1 MFHNSWLLVQR
12 LFIERMGRVKI
23 QMMDFFFLELF
34 FFFFFWMNVALVHL
48 TLGIP
53 NYMYWDNKP
62 NTSFLV
68 LYALTFFFSNVE
80 TQPLL

>member
-34 FFFFFWMNVALVHL
+34 FFFFFLDERGIGSFNTWDTQLHV
-48 TLGIP
+48 LG
-53 NYMYWDNKP
+53 
-62 NTSFLV
+62 
-68 LYALTFFFSNVE
+68 
-80 TQPLL
+80 Q